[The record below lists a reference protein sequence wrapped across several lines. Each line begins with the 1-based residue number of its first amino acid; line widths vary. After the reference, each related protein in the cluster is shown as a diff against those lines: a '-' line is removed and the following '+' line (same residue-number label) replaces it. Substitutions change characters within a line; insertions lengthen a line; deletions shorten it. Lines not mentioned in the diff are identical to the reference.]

1 MNLVDIAVD
10 LTKKGADKLKSTIEE
25 YKKLVRTMS
34 KYSTK
39 QLISI
44 YKYHDGMEKY
54 AAFKI
59 LVQRGVLVKK

>member
-1 MNLVDIAVD
+1 MIILQGSDVFYDPGSMFRV
-10 LTKKGADKLKSTIEE
+10 S
-25 YKKLVRTMS
+25 VRTMS

-44 YKYHDGMEKY
+44 YKYHDGIEKY